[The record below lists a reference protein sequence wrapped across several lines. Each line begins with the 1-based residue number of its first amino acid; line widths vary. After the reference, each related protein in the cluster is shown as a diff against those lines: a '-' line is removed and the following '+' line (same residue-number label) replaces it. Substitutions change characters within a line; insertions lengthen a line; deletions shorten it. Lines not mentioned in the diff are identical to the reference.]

1 MFKHPEKLKA
11 ITWSA
16 ILHKCKNPSTKMLL
30 SQQAELRCIA
40 LNEVVIALSPNW
52 EEMIKKR
59 REIIEE
65 AVKEVLGDKR
75 NVTFIVKE
83 R

>member
-1 MFKHPEKLKA
+1 
-11 ITWSA
+11 
-16 ILHKCKNPSTKMLL
+16 MLL
-30 SQQAELRCIA
+30 QSTIHTAQK
-40 LNEVVIALSPNW
+40 
-52 EEMIKKR
+52 MIKNR

>member
-1 MFKHPEKLKA
+1 MFKHPEKLKG
-11 ITWSA
+11 IYWSA

-52 EEMIKKR
+52 EEMIKNR

-83 R
+83 K

>member
-1 MFKHPEKLKA
+1 MFKHSEKLKA
-11 ITWSA
+11 ITWNA
-16 ILHKCKNPSTKMLL
+16 ILHKCKTATTKMLL
-30 SQQAELRCIA
+30 SRQAELRCIA

-52 EEMIKKR
+52 EEMIEDR

-65 AVKEVLGDKR
+65 AVREVLGDKK

-83 R
+83 K

>member
-16 ILHKCKNPSTKMLL
+16 ILHKCKNPLTKMLL

-52 EEMIKKR
+52 EEMIKNR

-83 R
+83 K

>member
-1 MFKHPEKLKA
+1 MFKQPGKLKA
-11 ITWSA
+11 IYWSA
-16 ILHKCKNPSTKMLL
+16 ILQKCKNPSTKMLL

-65 AVKEVLGDKR
+65 AVKEVFGDEI

-83 R
+83 K

>member
-52 EEMIKKR
+52 EKMIKNR

>member
-11 ITWSA
+11 IYWSE
-16 ILHKCKNPSTKMLL
+16 ILHKCKNSSTKMLL
-30 SQQAELRCIA
+30 SQQAELKCIA

-52 EEMIKKR
+52 EEMIKNR

-65 AVKEVLGDKR
+65 AVREVFSDER

-83 R
+83 K

>member
-1 MFKHPEKLKA
+1 MFKQPEKLKA
-11 ITWSA
+11 IYWSA

-52 EEMIKKR
+52 EKMIKNR